1 MLDRT
6 LAAIAVAGAL
16 AFSMTPQAASA
27 AGSFDRCFDPQGRPV
42 LVFASNKV
50 KPAQVAIAG
59 RARDGRP
66 IIAYNKQAMSQFH
79 NITKVYIYY
88 HECAHH
94 VLGHSSGNRPAS
106 RESDADCWAI
116 RYMARRGLLNWRGL
130 RWVQQD
136 LSRFGGSRVHPPGS
150 QRAAYAERC
159 FRHALHRIASRNGH
173 GRTGSGHARNAEHS
187 APVGLPELKSSIPH
201 TRHAS

>member
-6 LAAIAVAGAL
+6 LAAITIAGTL
-16 AFSMTPQAASA
+16 AISMTPQVASA

-42 LVFASNKV
+42 VVFASQKV
-50 KPAQVAIAG
+50 KPSQVAIAG

-66 IIAYNKQAMSQFH
+66 IIAYNKAAMKQFH
-79 NITKVYIYY
+79 LITRVYIYY

-94 VLGHSSGNRPAS
+94 VLGHSSGNRPVT

-130 RWVQQD
+130 RWVQKD
-136 LSRFGGSRVHPPGS
+136 LSRFGSGDRVHPPGS

-159 FRHALHRIASRNGH
+159 FRHAQQRIAARGRSGH
-173 GRTGSGHARNAEHS
+173 GGNAEHS
-187 APVGLPELKSSIPH
+187 APVGLPNFSS
-201 TRHAS
+201 

>member
-6 LAAIAVAGAL
+6 LAAITIAGTL
-16 AFSMTPQAASA
+16 AISMMPQVASA

-42 LVFASNKV
+42 VVFASQKV
-50 KPAQVAIAG
+50 KPSQVAIAG

-66 IIAYNKQAMSQFH
+66 IIAYNKAAMNQFH
-79 NITKVYIYY
+79 LITRVYIYY

-94 VLGHSSGNRPAS
+94 VLGHSSGNRPLS

-116 RYMARRGLLNWRGL
+116 RYMARRGLLDRRGL
-130 RWVQQD
+130 RWIQAD
-136 LSRFGGSRVHPPGS
+136 LARSGGGDRMHPPGS

-159 FRHALHRIASRNGH
+159 FNHARQRIAARG
-173 GRTGSGHARNAEHS
+173 GSGYSRDAQHS
-187 APVGLPELKSSIPH
+187 APIGLPDLRS
-201 TRHAS
+201 

>member
-6 LAAIAVAGAL
+6 LAAIAVAGTI
-16 AFSMTPQAASA
+16 AFSMMPQAVSA
-27 AGSFDRCFDPQGRPV
+27 KGSFDRCFDPQGRPV
-42 LVFASNKV
+42 VVFASHKV
-50 KPAQVAIAG
+50 KPTQVAIAG

-66 IIAYNKQAMSQFH
+66 IIAYNKEAMSRFH
-79 NITKVYIYY
+79 LITRVYIYY

-94 VLGHSSGNRPAS
+94 VLGHSSGNRPIS

-130 RWVQQD
+130 RWIQSD
-136 LSRFGGSRVHPPGS
+136 LARTGGGNRVHPPGS

-159 FRHALHRIASRNGH
+159 FRHALQRIASRGGTGH
-173 GRTGSGHARNAEHS
+173 GQHVRNS
-187 APVGLPELKSSIPH
+187 APVGLPDLKS
-201 TRHAS
+201 

>member
-1 MLDRT
+1 MLART

-16 AFSMTPQAASA
+16 AFAMMPQSVSA

-42 LVFASNKV
+42 VVFASPKV
-50 KPAQVAIAG
+50 KRSQVAIAG

-66 IIAYNKQAMSQFH
+66 IIAYNKAAMNQFH
-79 NITKVYIYY
+79 LITRVYIYY

-94 VLGHSSGNRPAS
+94 VLGHSSGNRPVS

-130 RWVQQD
+130 RWIQMD
-136 LSRFGGSRVHPPGS
+136 LSRFGGDRVHPPGS

-159 FRHALHRIASRNGH
+159 FRHAQQWIAARG
-173 GRTGSGHARNAEHS
+173 GSGHSRHAQHS
-187 APVGLPELKSSIPH
+187 APVGLPDFNS
-201 TRHAS
+201 